1 MVDVTDAT
9 FSQEVMEA
17 SMTTPIVVDLWAEWC
32 TPCKTLGPILE
43 KVIGETN
50 GAVILAKVDVDANP
64 RVAQAFQVQSI
75 PAVFAVHEGK
85 IVDSFT
91 GALPEHQVREFI
103 DRLAPAAS
111 PVAALLRQGDEAS
124 LMQALTLEPTNADV
138 LEAVAQYWLGAQ
150 RWDDVVTL
158 LEPHHTNAT
167 LTSLLARARLAVA
180 GVQLDGSVTT
190 TLDDLLLRVRDDDI
204 AKERLLQIL
213 DALGPSDPVAL
224 TYRRRLANL
233 LY

>member
-111 PVAALLRQGDEAS
+111 PIAALLRQGDEAS

-138 LEAVAQYWLGAQ
+138 LEAVAQHWLEAQ

-158 LEPHHTNAT
+158 LEPHHANAT

-190 TLDDLLLRVRDDDI
+190 TLNDLLLRVRDDDT

>member
-190 TLDDLLLRVRDDDI
+190 TLDDLLLRVRDDDT

>member
-9 FSQEVMEA
+9 FSQDVMEA
-17 SMTTPIVVDLWAEWC
+17 SMTTPVVVDLWADWC

-43 KVIGETN
+43 KVIGEMN
-50 GAVILAKVDVDANP
+50 GAVTLAKVDVDANP

-75 PAVFAVHEGK
+75 PAVFAIRDGK

-91 GALPEHQVREFI
+91 GAMPEHQVREFVE
-103 DRLAPAAS
+103 RLAPDAS
-111 PVAALLRQGDEAS
+111 PITALLRQGDEAS
-124 LMQALTLEPTNADV
+124 VLQALTLEPTNADV
-138 LEAVAQYWLGAQ
+138 LEAVAHLWLAAE
-150 RWDDVVTL
+150 RFDDVITL
-158 LEPHHTNAT
+158 LEPHHANAT

-180 GVQLDGSVTT
+180 GVQLDGSVSA
-190 TLDDLLLRVRDDDI
+190 TLDDLLLRVRTEES

>member
-1 MVDVTDAT
+1 
-9 FSQEVMEA
+9 MEA

-111 PVAALLRQGDEAS
+111 PIAALLRQGDEAS

-190 TLDDLLLRVRDDDI
+190 TLDDLLLRVRDDDT

>member
-111 PVAALLRQGDEAS
+111 PIAALLRQGDEAS

-138 LEAVAQYWLGAQ
+138 LEAVAQHWLEAQ

-158 LEPHHTNAT
+158 LEPHHANAT

-190 TLDDLLLRVRDDDI
+190 TLDDLLLRVRDDDT

>member
-1 MVDVTDAT
+1 
-9 FSQEVMEA
+9 MEA

-190 TLDDLLLRVRDDDI
+190 TLDDLLLRVRDDDT

>member
-1 MVDVTDAT
+1 MVDVTDVT

-111 PVAALLRQGDEAS
+111 PIAALLRQGDEAS
-124 LMQALTLEPTNADV
+124 LMQALALEPTNADV

-150 RWDDVVTL
+150 RWNDVVTL
-158 LEPHHTNAT
+158 LEPHHANAT

-190 TLDDLLLRVRDDDI
+190 TLDDLLLRVRDDDT

>member
-1 MVDVTDAT
+1 
-9 FSQEVMEA
+9 MEA

-138 LEAVAQYWLGAQ
+138 LESVAQYWLGAQ

-158 LEPHHTNAT
+158 LEPHHANAA

-190 TLDDLLLRVRDDDI
+190 TLDDLLLRVRDDDT

>member
-1 MVDVTDAT
+1 MC
-9 FSQEVMEA
+9 S
-17 SMTTPIVVDLWAEWC
+17 SDL
-32 TPCKTLGPILE
+32 
-43 KVIGETN
+43 
-50 GAVILAKVDVDANP
+50 
-64 RVAQAFQVQSI
+64 AFQVQSI

-180 GVQLDGSVTT
+180 GVHLDGSVTT
-190 TLDDLLLRVRDDDI
+190 TLDDLLLRVRDDDT

>member
-111 PVAALLRQGDEAS
+111 PIAALLRQGDEAS

-190 TLDDLLLRVRDDDI
+190 TLDDLLRRVRDDDT

>member
-111 PVAALLRQGDEAS
+111 PIAALLRQGDEAS

-190 TLDDLLLRVRDDDI
+190 TLDDLLLRVRDDDT

>member
-75 PAVFAVHEGK
+75 PAVFAIHEGK

-111 PVAALLRQGDEAS
+111 PIAALLRQGDEAS

-158 LEPHHTNAT
+158 LEPHHANAT

>member
-1 MVDVTDAT
+1 
-9 FSQEVMEA
+9 MEA

>member
-111 PVAALLRQGDEAS
+111 PIAALLRQGDEAS

-138 LEAVAQYWLGAQ
+138 LEAVAQHWLEAQ

-158 LEPHHTNAT
+158 LDPHHANAT

-190 TLDDLLLRVRDDDI
+190 TDR
-204 AKERLLQIL
+204 KSTRLNSSHIPLSRM
-213 DALGPSDPVAL
+213 PSSA
-224 TYRRRLANL
+224 
-233 LY
+233 

>member
-1 MVDVTDAT
+1 
-9 FSQEVMEA
+9 MEA

-75 PAVFAVHEGK
+75 PAVFAIHEGK

-111 PVAALLRQGDEAS
+111 PIAALLRQGDEAS

-190 TLDDLLLRVRDDDI
+190 TLDDLLLRVRDDDT